1 MRVLHF
7 YKTYKPDSM
16 GGVEE
21 LIGQICSGAAKQ
33 GVISDVLT
41 VSKDTTTVDFGDHLH
56 HRAKLDIEI
65 ASSAFS
71 MAAFK
76 RFSRLAAHADL
87 IHYHFPWP
95 FADIV
100 HFATRVDKPS
110 IVTYHSDIV
119 RQKLL
124 LQVYK
129 PLRDR
134 FLSSVDAIVATSPNY
149 LATSDV
155 LQRYRDKVEVIPI
168 GLDRDSYAPP
178 SEDRLRY
185 WRERV
190 GDKFF
195 LFVGNLRYYKG
206 LHFLFEAMQGAPYPL
221 VVVGRGPMEAELCR
235 QAERLRLRNV
245 HFVGPVGEDDKLALL
260 NLCRALVFPS
270 HLRSEAFGISLLESA
285 MFGRAMVSCEI
296 GTGTSWV
303 NVNGETGFVIRPADP
318 KAIRVAMD
326 RLWTDPE
333 LAAQFG
339 VNARL
344 RFDAQFTADK
354 MVDAYVRLYRRLERS
369 RAPHPPTA

>member
-33 GVISDVLT
+33 GVVSEVLT

-56 HRAKLDIEI
+56 HRIKLDIEI

-76 RFSRLAAHADL
+76 RFSRHAAQADL

-100 HFATRVDKPS
+100 HFATRVNKPS
-110 IVTYHSDIV
+110 VVTYHSDIV
-119 RQKLL
+119 RQKVL

-155 LQRYRDKVEVIPI
+155 LRRYREKVEVIPI

-178 SEDRLRY
+178 KEDRLRY

-206 LHFLFEAMQGAPYPL
+206 LHILLDALQGTDFR
-221 VVVGRGPMEAELCR
+221 VVIVGAGPVESELR
-235 QAERLRLRNV
+235 AQAARLALTQV
-245 HFVGPVGEDDKLALL
+245 DFVGPVADDDKIALL
-260 NLCRALVFPS
+260 TQCRALTFPS
-270 HLRSEAFGISLLESA
+270 HLRSEAFGISLLEGA
-285 MFGRAMVSCEI
+285 MFGKPMISTEI
-296 GTGTSWV
+296 GTGTSYV
-303 NVNGETGFVIRPADP
+303 NVAGETGLVVAPSDP
-318 KAIRVAMD
+318 MALRAAMQ
-326 RLWTDPE
+326 RLWDDE
-333 LAAQFG
+333 ALVSRMGMAAKQ
-339 VNARL
+339 
-344 RFDAQFTADK
+344 RFEAHFTANA
-354 MVDAYVRLYRRLERS
+354 MVNSYVDLYRRLVTRTS
-369 RAPHPPTA
+369 R